1 VHLDADGHP
10 SFQGFFAE
18 VFVCCH
24 GTFLAQVFPMTLTR
38 LVVCTAND
46 EVLFAGVS
54 ERARP
59 TRVAPTKSDVVPVF
73 AGQAG
78 DGTDDEDSVSG
89 VYRVTREGNGLVA
102 TRVPAF
108 EYDEDDDTGD
118 YAVPV
123 ARCAR

>member
-1 VHLDADGHP
+1 M
-10 SFQGFFAE
+10 
-18 VFVCCH
+18 CWH
-24 GTFLAQVFPMTLTR
+24 GTFLARVFLMTLTR
-38 LVVCTAND
+38 LVVCTDKD
-46 EVLFAGVS
+46 EVLFSGVS

-59 TRVAPTKSDVVPVF
+59 VVTKSDVVPVF
-73 AGQAG
+73 AGDPSDAANDQ
-78 DGTDDEDSVSG
+78 ESVSG

-123 ARCAR
+123 ARGAR